1 EPASFNISNMSQ
13 PHSTEDILMSESE
26 AQSSND
32 SFTRLMTLPSPT
44 YSPPMVHSSTDSNVL
59 LPIIHNLRDILNNN
73 STVRDMLNSHIDW
86 IQSVPITSIRYPNSD
101 KSITQKALD
110 KYIAE
115 ATTRVNE
122 YNDIINR
129 QQGIVDSIQKIID
142 RQISVTT
149 TSTPAPSEHTDE
161 SNRLPPKHDK
171 IILPKYFT
179 RYGKEGVSR
188 NVNEFLLNFENQ
200 LAVFL
205 RTKTT
210 DLDST
215 IFGLYLTQAVDDSLQ
230 SDRAAFT
237 KSLLEHRDA
246 LEPDIMSIPEVKSLF
261 RKHFEK
267 IQSLAEPTKKL
278 LNMYIK
284 DQETFEDY
292 AKRIE
297 LE

>member
-1 EPASFNISNMSQ
+1 
-13 PHSTEDILMSESE
+13 
-26 AQSSND
+26 
-32 SFTRLMTLPSPT
+32 
-44 YSPPMVHSSTDSNVL
+44 
-59 LPIIHNLRDILNNN
+59 
-73 STVRDMLNSHIDW
+73 
-86 IQSVPITSIRYPNSD
+86 
-101 KSITQKALD
+101 
-110 KYIAE
+110 
-115 ATTRVNE
+115 
-122 YNDIINR
+122 
-129 QQGIVDSIQKIID
+129 
-142 RQISVTT
+142 ISVTT